1 MLYRSRGGAGFL
13 SQPLRRVR
21 SLGRCVLARLRWFD
35 SAVPRLRAEAAARG
49 RRRYCGGDGACS
61 AGREALAEAFAEI
74 LAADAGGLGLVGGVR
89 VRCAVLG
96 VAAEV
101 AGLCVGVGN
110 FVLAVVMLIV
120 NAGVAVHVAAAVLA
134 RVAALGIASYIF
146 PVCSVGCGLGSGNC
160 VVSAVV
166 RAWRSGGRM
175 CPTRCALTFFFY

>member
-1 MLYRSRGGAGFL
+1 MKARTACAALRVVACSRAGSPIAQVSVGSL
-13 SQPLRRVR
+13 RPLRVGYVEVGA
-21 SLGRCVLARLRWFD
+21 LEG
-35 SAVPRLRAEAAARG
+35 
-49 RRRYCGGDGACS
+49 RRYCGGGGACS

-74 LAADAGGLGLVGGVR
+74 PAADAGGLGLVGGVR

-166 RAWRSGGRM
+166 RAWRSAGRM
-175 CPTRCALTFFFY
+175 CPTRCALNRELKL